1 MLFHAPNTNQQLE
14 NIKPVKN
21 VKGRTT
27 SSSSSG
33 PGLLVPFT
41 GAQPSALHTGVFAQ
55 AERQVLLSS
64 LQVQLVVKL
73 STYPCSTYTHG
84 IEREIIERLEKKNN
98 QKIGQA
104 AVIRCRAQPEKCFHV
119 TSPFHSCFCLLPVIP
134 PCCPYSCT
142 LPLDLYNSTDFLSA
156 LSAACLG
163 SALVYSLASHKAQM
177 GLAGSDT
184 CSFLMTHQ
192 LM

>member
-14 NIKPVKN
+14 NIKRVKN
-21 VKGRTT
+21 VKGWAT

-33 PGLLVPFT
+33 PELLVPFT
-41 GAQPSALHTGVFAQ
+41 GAQPSVLQTGVFAQ

-64 LQVQLVVKL
+64 LQVQLAVKL

-84 IEREIIERLEKKNN
+84 IEHEIIERLEKKNN

-104 AVIRCRAQPEKCFHV
+104 AVIRCKAQPEKCFHM
-119 TSPFHSCFCLLPVIP
+119 TSPFHTCFCLLPVILH
-134 PCCPYSCT
+134 CYPYSCT
-142 LPLDLYNSTDFLSA
+142 LPMDLYNSTDFLSV

-163 SALVYSLASHKAQM
+163 SALFYSLASHKAQID
-177 GLAGSDT
+177 LAGSDT

-192 LM
+192 LL